1 MEIVGQK
8 RSLFRLG
15 TLPSITCSFALTFTE
30 KEALVRNQG
39 LDSAFTRISF
49 FFSLITGC
57 VEGSETGHL
66 DGNNSLSFFATCWGA
81 ESIEYIPRNMTSLN
95 ICFVHIA
102 IVDMMVLFNAAVN
115 PFVYTLMSHQFR
127 QKIRGVI
134 CCQSA
139 SVAPKPKLLRK
150 IRV

>member
-1 MEIVGQK
+1 MV
-8 RSLFRLG
+8 
-15 TLPSITCSFALTFTE
+15 ITVSVIFA
-30 KEALVRNQG
+30 
-39 LDSAFTRISF
+39 I
-49 FFSLITGC
+49 
-57 VEGSETGHL
+57 
-66 DGNNSLSFFATCWGA
+66 CWGA
-81 ESIEYIPRNMTSLN
+81 ESIEYILRNMTSLN
-95 ICFVHIA
+95 IRFVHIA

-134 CCQSA
+134 CCPSA